1 MRIFDTLDFV
11 IRSVVTW
18 LVRARAPETWIF
30 RGALA
35 ILLAVGGIGLDL
47 KYKGRINGA
56 DAEFEVGT
64 SGGITGT
71 MLWGVVI
78 FCCIL
83 MTASVVWAIVRYRT
97 EQQRLARKK
106 VFVVEARGLRDDV
119 GSSLEASIPK
129 EVEGARAGYILD
141 VRQRKDG
148 VIVEPEDLLDPVQ
161 AMKSYLHQA
170 QRNLDRT
177 DLTTV
182 FGGLAAVPITF
193 LAGVLLDDE
202 GSILVMDW
210 DRNREGW
217 RSLDGP
223 DDGLRFVTA
232 GVDHIGAANEVAL
245 AVSVS
250 YHVKADD
257 LATTFSCP
265 VVTMSLPDVNSSH
278 WSQAKQSALAD
289 QVFAV
294 AKELDA
300 RGANQIHLVLAAPS
314 SIVFNLGRRYDKRN
328 LPKVAVYQYE
338 RGEDQRYP
346 WAIQMPVAGVKAPSV
361 LRRAKPQS

>member
-1 MRIFDTLDFV
+1 MLL
-11 IRSVVTW
+11 VVTGFSW
-18 LVRARAPETWIF
+18 TF
-30 RGALA
+30 
-35 ILLAVGGIGLDL
+35 
-47 KYKGRINGA
+47 KYQGRIKGA
-56 DAEFEVGT
+56 DTNLEIGT
-64 SGGITGT
+64 SGGVAGYL
-71 MLWGVVI
+71 LWGVVI
-78 FCCIL
+78 FCGIL
-83 MTASVVWAIVRYRT
+83 MTASIVWAVVRYRT
-97 EQQRLARKK
+97 EQRSLARKK

-119 GSSLEASIPK
+119 GSSLAAAVPN
-129 EVEGARAGYILD
+129 EVEGARTEYVLD

-161 AMKSYLHQA
+161 AMKIWLHQA

-182 FGGLAAVPITF
+182 FGGLAAVPLTF

-202 GSILVMDW
+202 SSIVVMDW
-210 DRNREGW
+210 DRNENAW

-223 DDGLRFVTA
+223 DDGLRFATT
-232 GVDHIGAANEVAL
+232 GVDQVSGTTEVVL

-257 LATTFSCP
+257 LATTFACP
-265 VVTMSLPDVNSSH
+265 AVTMLLSDVNSSH
-278 WSQAKQSALAD
+278 WSQVKQASLAD

-300 RGANQIHLVLAAPS
+300 KGVEQIHLVLAAPS
-314 SIVFNLGRRYDKRN
+314 SVVFNLGRRYDKRN

-338 RGEDQRYP
+338 KGEDPRYP
-346 WAIQMPVAGVKAPSV
+346 WAIQMPVAGVAASSV
-361 LRRAKPQS
+361 LRRQAKSPL